1 MVLVSLH
8 GLFVWELLFFFN
20 FFFVFSPSF
29 FILVSGPLFFYSFHS
44 LFYSFSFS
52 LVFSIFSLIIFSLSS
67 LFSLFSISLLFLS
80 SSLSLL
86 LPSFPSLSSFPFFL
100 FSFYLSSSLFCF
112 LNASSVL
119 LIGHNHKVWKTLTQV
134 KPFIL
139 HLRKPRLIEMEF
151 SKITYYVLVIN
162 RVRFRM

>member
-1 MVLVSLH
+1 MRASFLFQFLLCLLSLFFH
-8 GLFVWELLFFFN
+8 PLLWSSFLLLFSLSFLFFFI
-20 FFFVFSPSF
+20 FSCLLHFLSHY
-29 FILVSGPLFFYSFHS
+29 L
-44 LFYSFSFS
+44 
-52 LVFSIFSLIIFSLSS
+52 FSLISLHSFLYFPLISFIISFSTST
-67 LFSLFSISLLFLS
+67 LF
-80 SSLSLL
+80 SLSLL
-86 LPSFPSLSSFPFFL
+86 LPFLSFFFL
-100 FSFYLSSSLFCF
+100 SLFFSSSLFCF
-112 LNASSVL
+112 LNASSVP

>member
-1 MVLVSLH
+1 MVLVLLH

-29 FILVSGPLFFYSFHS
+29 FILFSGPLFT
-44 LFYSFSFS
+44 L
-52 LVFSIFSLIIFSLSS
+52 FSILFHFLLSSPFSLSLS
-67 LFSLFSISLLFLS
+67 FLS
-80 SSLSLL
+80 HLSFLSFPHISFIISFSTSTLFSLSLL
-86 LPSFPSLSSFPFFL
+86 LPFLSFFFL
-100 FSFYLSSSLFCF
+100 SLFFSSSLFYF
-112 LNASSVL
+112 LNASSVP
-119 LIGHNHKVWKTLTQV
+119 LIGHNHKVWKKLTQV